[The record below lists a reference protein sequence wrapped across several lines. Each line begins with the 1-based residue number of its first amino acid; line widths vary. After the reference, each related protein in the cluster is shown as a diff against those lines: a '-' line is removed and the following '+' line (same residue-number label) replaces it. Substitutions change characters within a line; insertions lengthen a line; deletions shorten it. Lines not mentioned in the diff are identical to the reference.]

1 MIGCGAMGSSTAY
14 HLAGKGVRTLT
25 LERFALNHTN
35 GSSHGRT
42 RIIRHMYDYPW
53 YVPLV
58 RRASELWSN
67 LEKESGKRII
77 MKTGGLFIGPADHEI
92 TNNRFR
98 NAEMFAVPHELMTA
112 REIGERFSIFKVSED
127 EAGFF
132 DPNAG
137 ILFPENC
144 IEAYVNL
151 AKERGAD
158 FHFNEPALKWE
169 KLGGKMV
176 VRTSQGSYSSEKL
189 IISAGPWTKTLIP
202 NLNLPLTPERQVVFW
217 MKPLAQKGKFEPT
230 RMPVFGWL
238 TGDLH
243 GYYGI
248 PDLGDGVKV
257 AQDHLG
263 DPCSPETVNR
273 RVTEADER
281 AIRSFLSEHL
291 PLADG
296 QVISSTTCLYTNT
309 PDLHF
314 LLDFL
319 PNERHVLLVSPCS
332 GHGFKFSS
340 VIGEIASD
348 LAIYGSSRHDISR
361 FRVGRFDI

>member
-1 MIGCGAMGSSTAY
+1 
-14 HLAGKGVRTLT
+14 
-25 LERFALNHTN
+25 
-35 GSSHGRT
+35 
-42 RIIRHMYDYPW
+42 MYDYPW

-58 RRASELWSN
+58 RRASELWTS
-67 LEKESGKRII
+67 LGKESGRRI
-77 MKTGGLFIGPADHEI
+77 MTMTGGLFIGPANHEI
-92 TNNRFR
+92 TNNRSR
-98 NAEMFAVPHELMTA
+98 IAEMFAIPHELLTS
-112 REIGERFSIFKVSED
+112 REVSERFPNFKVSEN
-127 EAGFF
+127 EAGFY

-144 IEAYVNL
+144 IEAYVSL
-151 AKERGAD
+151 ARERGAD
-158 FHFNEPALKWE
+158 FHFNKPALKWE
-169 KLGGKMV
+169 KSGGRIV
-176 VRTSQGSYSSEKL
+176 VTTSHGSYSAEKL

-202 NLNLPLTPERQVVFW
+202 NLDLPLAPERQVVFW
-217 MKPLAQKGKFEPT
+217 MKPLAQKELFEPT
-230 RMPVFGWL
+230 RMPVFGWI

-257 AQDHLG
+257 AQDHFG
-263 DPCSPETVNR
+263 ESCSPETVNR
-273 RVTEADER
+273 NVTAADER
-281 AIRSFLSEHL
+281 TVRIFLSGHL

-319 PNERHVLLVSPCS
+319 PNEPNVLVVSPCS

-340 VIGEIASD
+340 VVGEIASD
-348 LAIYGSSRHDISR
+348 LAIDGSTRHDISR
-361 FRVGRFDI
+361 FRLGRLKC